1 MPWRSLSRLR
11 SEPGAAARQAP
22 FAGGRLLTVMM
33 LRGYYRPRPAVRPAG
48 SVAARTTAPLG
59 LLPVG
64 QFPVLFVQ
72 STARRTGSKPRRCWG
87 WHPAVR
93 QKGVDCPMSRRADE
107 GLEGPAGGERT
118 AGSDRAEASAAVL
131 RRHKAKR
138 RRRSATGFRV
148 AFALKD
154 F

>member
-1 MPWRSLSRLR
+1 RKSRAWRSDAVGGIGHNLSNGAGCSARRQLLD
-11 SEPGAAARQAP
+11 SEQ
-22 FAGGRLLTVMM
+22 
-33 LRGYYRPRPAVRPAG
+33 PAVG
-48 SVAARTTAPLG
+48 
-59 LLPVG
+59 
-64 QFPVLFVQ
+64 
-72 STARRTGSKPRRCWG
+72 
-87 WHPAVR
+87 
-93 QKGVDCPMSRRADE
+93 QKGVDCPMSRRADA